1 MKLISQIT
9 PSLIRD
15 YLLIL
20 EERGHN
26 AGGVHGYFRS
36 VKAFLRWYWDELDI
50 ETVNPISKVKTPR
63 LPVEPIEGISRDEFE
78 SLLSACKK
86 TFLGERDRAILMV
99 LLDTGIRA
107 SELCSIRLEDVNLI
121 DSSILIRQ
129 GKGKKPRYVFF
140 GKTTRK
146 QLRRY
151 LRYTDSPYLFINRF
165 GEKLVFN
172 ALRQIVRKLCREAG
186 IKEIG
191 LHSFRRAF
199 CLECLRKG
207 IPEITIA
214 RLMGHTS
221 TQLIGRYAKQTTVDL
236 QNSYRSPLDE

>member
-1 MKLISQIT
+1 MKTQTVQNLKTLEDYIEIWVENFLKDRKAQNMAKGTVIYYRAKLKVFIEYCNSQEVKLISQIT

-63 LPVEPIEGISRDEFE
+63 LPVEPIEGISRDDFE

-86 TFLGERDRAILMV
+86 NFLGERDKAILMV

-129 GKGKKPRYVFF
+129 GKGKKPRY
-140 GKTTRK
+140 
-146 QLRRY
+146 
-151 LRYTDSPYLFINRF
+151 SI
-165 GEKLVFN
+165 
-172 ALRQIVRKLCREAG
+172 AL
-186 IKEIG
+186 
-191 LHSFRRAF
+191 
-199 CLECLRKG
+199 
-207 IPEITIA
+207 
-214 RLMGHTS
+214 
-221 TQLIGRYAKQTTVDL
+221 
-236 QNSYRSPLDE
+236 